1 VQSVC
6 SPVRESGPP
15 RAPRPWGGATGARG
29 SPMTTATAPESLPDM
44 PPTRP
49 AWWPWV
55 LCLLG
60 VDYFS
65 TLAYQPSLSFQ
76 LAGRLAPLAT
86 VLVVLLTLFGAVPV
100 YWFIAGRSAHGQGS
114 IALLE

>member
-1 VQSVC
+1 
-6 SPVRESGPP
+6 
-15 RAPRPWGGATGARG
+15 
-29 SPMTTATAPESLPDM
+29 MTAPSPAAPAALDPH
-44 PPTRP
+44 PGAPAARPARP

-86 VLVVLLTLFGAVPV
+86 GLVVLLTLLGALPV
-100 YWFIAGRSAHGQGS
+100 YWFIAGRSVHGQGS
-114 IALLE
+114 LALLERHLHCWRGKTLI